1 MEYKK
6 ITIVVITYN
15 QEDVIGRCLD
25 SILCQKEYGLKDIIV
40 CDDCS
45 TDHNWS
51 VIQEYQNKYPRYIR
65 AYRNEPNKGIYG
77 NMQHALTYL
86 DETDLVQM
94 CSGDDALCPGYF
106 DRIQKFLVE
115 NSITNFNEKFVIYS
129 DWKNC
134 TADSKEIVQYN
145 NYISKRYNAASLKL
159 RHLICNRST
168 FLSYGTINSFYEVP
182 TNEGVS
188 VAENLFDSQTQIHS
202 EKNYYCPYIGSIYYS
217 GIGVSTKMNTVP
229 HIKNLIL
236 SYEKLRNLDIYDK
249 KDLYYIDYLVSRLSY
264 KIEKSIKLFAKT
276 WYYYIIS
283 VRYKLDIG
291 FICRDFLYMI
301 IKK

>member
-1 MEYKK
+1 MEYRK
-6 ITIVVITYN
+6 ITVVVITYN
-15 QEDVIGRCLD
+15 QEDIIGRCLD

-45 TDHNWS
+45 IDHNWD
-51 VIQEYQNKYPRYIR
+51 VIKGYQEKYPDYVR

-77 NMQHALTYL
+77 NMQHALTYVE
-86 DETDLVQM
+86 DTDLVQM

-106 DRIQKFLVE
+106 ERIQKFLVE
-115 NSITNFNEKFVIYS
+115 NNISNFKEKFVIYS

-134 TADSKEIVQYN
+134 TADSKEYFHYN
-145 NYISKRYNAASLKL
+145 NYVNKGYSAVSLKL

-168 FLSYGTINSFYEVP
+168 FLSYATIKSFYEVP

-202 EKNYYCPYIGSIYYS
+202 EKNYYCPYIASIYYS

-236 SYEKLRNLDIYDK
+236 SYERLRELGIYDK
-249 KDLYYIDYLVSRLSY
+249 KDLYYIDYLACRLSY
-264 KIEKSIKLFAKT
+264 NIKKSLKLFIRT
-276 WYYYIIS
+276 WYYYMIS
-283 VRYKLDIG
+283 IRYKLDVR
-291 FICRDFLYMI
+291 FICRDLLYMI
-301 IKK
+301 IK